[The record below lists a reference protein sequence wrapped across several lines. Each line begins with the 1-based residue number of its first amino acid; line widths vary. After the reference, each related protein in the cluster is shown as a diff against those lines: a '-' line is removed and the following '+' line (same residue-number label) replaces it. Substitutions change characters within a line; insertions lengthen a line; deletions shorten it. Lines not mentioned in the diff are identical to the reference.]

1 MSVKERNIMTAQKK
15 KSILEAGRNQIM
27 KLADYELE
35 KIVANI
41 NDINTDPTKKRVIDI
56 RLTFTPSADRTQIT
70 MISQVKSKVE
80 PTAPTSTT
88 LFNVKET
95 DKKTGEVFNIL
106 KEVTPVAPGQF
117 DIFGNIQEQEVFV
130 IGMSAYSV
138 IDQENIISEKGAN

>member
-1 MSVKERNIMTAQKK
+1 MLVKERDIMTAQKK

-117 DIFGNIQEQEVFV
+117 DIFGNVQEQEIFV

-138 IDQENIISEKGAN
+138 TEEVDIVSEKGAN